1 MNRSSSRELQ
11 DFKSPMGFDSFV
23 SKRAVFQRGVFMN
36 VNLTDLVDYY
46 SWRSSQFIKLFLKSS
61 LWSTSNESFE
71 TIYKRFRLEN
81 NYLLLKTIPLLTRFR
96 HLLFLTDRRLWWVS
110 SSSSLLLSPPFSP
123 PPPPGSSPSSSPL
136 SSSPSPL
143 SFLIRLFPS
152 LIDLVVDWNLGGALR
167 RV

>member
-71 TIYKRFRLEN
+71 TIYKRFRWEN

-110 SSSSLLLSPPFSP
+110 SSSSLLLP
-123 PPPPGSSPSSSPL
+123 PPSSSSPL
-136 SSSPSPL
+136 PFSLLPSSATPPTRPQQLQPHSL
-143 SFLIRLFPS
+143 LLFQPKTTFFNSTFFRS
-152 LIDLVVDWNLGGALR
+152 LT
-167 RV
+167 

>member
-110 SSSSLLLSPPFSP
+110 SFSFLPPSSLLPSPFS
-123 PPPPGSSPSSSPL
+123 L
-136 SSSPSPL
+136 LPSPF
-143 SFLIRLFPS
+143 SFSLLPS
-152 LIDLVVDWNLGGALR
+152 PFLCNSSHTSTTTATT
-167 RV
+167 